1 MEQLSPEWFEARR
14 GRVTGSI
21 VGGILGLS
29 PFMTRSDAMRMMVR
43 DREGAEREFTG
54 NPATAWGSV
63 NEAVA
68 LGEYEIET
76 GHDVHPAPFVP
87 FEDWLGASPD
97 GYVGE
102 EGLVEFKCPFGIRND
117 PDPIFKILAEQPHY
131 YAQCQ
136 IELFVTDRQWLHFV
150 QWTPNG
156 FRYETVRPDQN
167 WLDENLPEL
176 RQFYAEFLD
185 EPADDHL
192 MPKRVEIDTPE
203 AARMIREWD
212 EINEAL
218 DNLADRKKDLLDSM
232 VKLAGERNALIAG
245 RKLTLT
251 ERAGAVAYAKVVK
264 EHCKGV
270 NLEPYRGKPSRF
282 WGVR

>member
-21 VGGILGLS
+21 VGAILGLS
-29 PFMTRSDAMRMMVR
+29 PFMTRSDVMRMMVR

-54 NPATAWGSV
+54 NAATAWGSV

-97 GYVGE
+97 GFVGKK
-102 EGLVEFKCPFGIRND
+102 GLVEFKCPYGIRND
-117 PDPIFKILAEQPHY
+117 PSPIFKSLAEQPHY

-136 IELFVTDRQWLHFV
+136 IELFVTKREWLHFM
-150 QWTPNG
+150 QWTPHG
-156 FRYETVRPDQN
+156 FRYETVRTDTD
-167 WLDENLPEL
+167 WLDENLPKL
-176 RQFYAEFLD
+176 RQFHAEYLD

-192 MPKRVEIDTPE
+192 LPKRVEIDTPE
-203 AARMIREWD
+203 AHRMIAEYD
-212 EINEAL
+212 QLAEAI
-218 DNLADRKKDLLDSM
+218 DNAEQRKKDLLAQI
-232 VKLAGERNALIAG
+232 VEKCGAKNALFAG
-245 RKLTLT
+245 RKVTQV
-251 ERAGAVAYAKVVK
+251 ERTGSISYAKIVK
-264 EHCKGV
+264 EKLPGIDTA
-270 NLEPYRGKPSRF
+270 PYAGKPVSF
-282 WGVR
+282 WRVG